1 MAKISPIA
9 SKYIVQA
16 KINIEGI
23 VDRPDVVGAIFGQT
37 EGLLGNDLELR
48 ELQRSGKIGRIEV
61 TLKTSGGKTTG
72 QIVIPSS
79 LDKTET
85 AIVGAA
91 LEIIQRIGPCN
102 STVLIEKIEDVR
114 VSKRQFVI
122 ERAKALLK
130 DLTQNTLPDSQEIA
144 DEVSKSVRMMEIQT
158 FGRERL
164 PCGPAI
170 NEAEEIIIVEG
181 RADVLT
187 LLKNGFKNV
196 ISMEG
201 SSVPVSL
208 IELTKKKGSIV
219 FVDGDRGGI
228 LNIRELVSVADIDYV
243 CRAPDG
249 KEVEELTKKEI
260 HKALRGRI
268 TSEQA
273 KLDLGI
279 TKDGELINKDKTI
292 AKHVISQSERSPAKR
307 PTSNGYSRPTRTSAQ
322 NTSRRPQARTPTQ
335 NRSVTPNRTVPR
347 SASNP
352 TEAEKKKFKETVEKL
367 FGTRGAC
374 IFDTKLNVLGKVPLS
389 ELKSTVKSLKTGMYA
404 LALDGNVDDKEL
416 VSLAERVGI
425 KYIAGSKTTL
435 KSSRVAILTDANL

>member
-9 SKYIVQA
+9 SKYIVHA
-16 KINIEGI
+16 TINIEGI
-23 VDRPDVVGAIFGQT
+23 VDRPDVVGAVFGQT

-72 QIVIPSS
+72 EIIIPSS

-85 AIVGAA
+85 AIVAAA

-102 STVLIEKIEDVR
+102 SKILIEKIEDVR

-122 ERAKALLK
+122 DRAKSLLK

-170 NEAEEIIIVEG
+170 SESDEIIIVEG

-187 LLKNGFKNV
+187 LLKHGFKNV

-201 SSVPVSL
+201 SSVPKSL
-208 IELTKKKGSIV
+208 IELTRKKGSIV

-268 TSEQA
+268 TSEQP

-279 TKDGELINKDKTI
+279 TKDGELINKDKTLV
-292 AKHVISQSERSPAKR
+292 KRVINRNERQQRSA
-307 PTSNGYSRPTRTSAQ
+307 SSGHSRSRDSAQ
-322 NTSRRPQARTPTQ
+322 SSNRRPQSRTAPP
-335 NRSVTPNRTVPR
+335 NRSSAPR
-347 SASNP
+347 SVPGP

-404 LALDGNVDDKEL
+404 LALDGSVNDKEL
-416 VSLAERVGI
+416 ISLAERVGI
-425 KYIAGSKTTL
+425 KYVAGSKTTL
-435 KSSRVAILTDANL
+435 KSTSRVKILTESEL

>member
-72 QIVIPSS
+72 EIMIPSS

-85 AIVGAA
+85 AIVAAA

-130 DLTQNTLPDSQEIA
+130 NLTQNTLPDSQEIA

-170 NEAEEIIIVEG
+170 DEAEEIIIVEG

-208 IELTKKKGSIV
+208 IELTKKKSSIV

-279 TKDGELINKDKTI
+279 TKDGELINQDKTI
-292 AKHVISQSERSPAKR
+292 AKHVISQNERSPTQR
-307 PTSNGYSRPTRTSAQ
+307 PASNYSRPPQAQ
-322 NTSRRPQARTPTQ
+322 NANRRPQARTPTQ
-335 NRSVTPNRTVPR
+335 NRSVTPNRVVPR
-347 SASNP
+347 STSNP

-404 LALDGNVDDKEL
+404 LALDGDVDDKEL
-416 VSLAERVGI
+416 VGLAERVGI
-425 KYIAGSKTTL
+425 KYIAGSKSTL
-435 KSSRVAILTDANL
+435 KSSRVAILTDADM